1 MEEMQNMKGVA
12 TLGEA
17 APTSKFDMTKGGR
30 TGGVETPSLL
40 NILLRK
46 SLRGVATSWILKGW
60 GFKFDDEPCL
70 THMVWADHLFIL
82 ASGPLQLSDMLA
94 D

>member
-1 MEEMQNMKGVA
+1 MQNMKGVA

-17 APTSKFDMTKGGR
+17 APTPKFDMTKGGR

-46 SLRGVATSWILKGW
+46 SLRSVATSWISKGW
-60 GFKFDDEPCL
+60 GFKFDEGPCL
-70 THMVWADHLFIL
+70 THMIWADNLFVL